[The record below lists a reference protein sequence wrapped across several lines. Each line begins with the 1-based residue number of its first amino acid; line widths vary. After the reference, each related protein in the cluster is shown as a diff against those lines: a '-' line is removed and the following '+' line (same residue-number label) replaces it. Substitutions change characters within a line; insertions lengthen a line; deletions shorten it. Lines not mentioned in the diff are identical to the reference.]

1 MNNIYRDIFKNH
13 IICCENLLKEKIINQ
28 DEFLKIEQKIKEREI
43 DLNHTN
49 VVKEKE
55 ENSTQDS
62 NYIEENK
69 PKNLDYL
76 KKEKNKFSFKNLL
89 KMFIKTVYSIVCLFS
104 MCISFLLEDYFS
116 MICFGLSC
124 FITLAIIRKKFN
136 IKISNKKIFLIS
148 IILYCIGI
156 IELFYNI

>member
-76 KKEKNKFSFKNLL
+76 KK
-89 KMFIKTVYSIVCLFS
+89 
-104 MCISFLLEDYFS
+104 
-116 MICFGLSC
+116 
-124 FITLAIIRKKFN
+124 
-136 IKISNKKIFLIS
+136 
-148 IILYCIGI
+148 
-156 IELFYNI
+156 